1 MNFRVFRKRLST
13 LSDEDLILQFQKTE
27 DQEYIAEA
35 YNRYT
40 ALIYG
45 ICLRY
50 LEDREISKDAASEIY
65 PIIREKVLQF
75 EISNFS
81 SWLHSV
87 TRNHCLM
94 VLRKAKKDQNAISDL
109 LSEIDMESES
119 NLHQSNG
126 HDEELINKL
135 NDELLRLPE
144 GQSECIRLFYYEEKS
159 YKEIEE
165 LTGFDLKKVKSHI
178 QNGKRNLK
186 LSIGNGDY
194 G

>member
-87 TRNHCLM
+87 TRNHCLI